1 MNISTNKSR
10 LRKIWIYFLIV
21 ILFIAWLQL
30 SNDIMARLS
39 GKYLKPLSSEDFADL
54 PVKEGY
60 SAFDKIVAN
69 ENSIFEELSILGW
82 AFVPTLEDNSQ
93 REVQLIFMSEENG
106 YSIELSSVSRAEV
119 VHVFSDMFGENRTDF
134 IGYEVEFSTANMKDG
149 IYSAYFYCKEND
161 TDFGLVDGDKKFIKE
176 GKSFSE
182 YIFQSEEAENLVA
195 QKDLVYSV
203 VDKVSGSDSTLEI
216 VGWGFIENM
225 DCSQQTVYVKLDN
238 GTESRTYTTEQ
249 KTRSDVAK
257 SYKNEQYA
265 ASGYRA
271 EIPLKQLGAGS
282 YQLELFVKNGD
293 TIASAI
299 KGTVQIAEDG
309 DVSYTTAKDIIK
321 TFESEKVEN
330 LIAQEDLVYSSVDLV
345 SNNNTMLEIVGWGFI
360 ENMDCSQQ
368 TVYVKLDNGTE
379 SETYTTEQKTR
390 SDVAESY
397 KNEQYAAS
405 GYSAEIPLEQ
415 LGAGSYQLELF
426 VKNGD
431 TIASAIKGTVQIA
444 EDGTIMY
451 TKA

>member
-1 MNISTNKSR
+1 MSININKKKLLRLIYILLCILFITYMLCSNILFSTISGSTLHKDSLENFQNNTTNCMAYLDSISIGEDLFQISTLSGWAFGGTNKSNYTR
-10 LRKIWIYFLIV
+10 NSKFVFISDKNIYSMDATLSERADVQSVYDSMLPEDSSINLGAMASFSPIV
-21 ILFIAWLQL
+21 
-30 SNDIMARLS
+30 MA
-39 GKYLKPLSSEDFADL
+39 
-54 PVKEGY
+54 
-60 SAFDKIVAN
+60 
-69 ENSIFEELSILGW
+69 
-82 AFVPTLEDNSQ
+82 
-93 REVQLIFMSEENG
+93 
-106 YSIELSSVSRAEV
+106 
-119 VHVFSDMFGENRTDF
+119 
-134 IGYEVEFSTANMKDG
+134 DG
-149 IYSAYFYCKEND
+149 IYELYVYCWENEQD
-161 TDFGLVDGDKKFIKE
+161 YGLVSTGKKFLKE
-176 GKSFSE
+176 GRVFKE
-182 YIFQSEEAENLVA
+182 YTFQSENIENMTA
-195 QKDLVYSV
+195 QEDLVCNAV
-203 VDKVSGSDSTLEI
+203 EIVSQNDGMLEI

-238 GTESRTYTTEQ
+238 GTESETYTTEQ
-249 KTRSDVAK
+249 KTRSDVAE

-265 ASGYRA
+265 ASGYSA
-271 EIPLKQLGAGS
+271 EIPLEQLGAGS

-309 DVSYTTAKDIIK
+309 GVSYTTAKDIIK

>member
-1 MNISTNKSR
+1 M
-10 LRKIWIYFLIV
+10 
-21 ILFIAWLQL
+21 
-30 SNDIMARLS
+30 
-39 GKYLKPLSSEDFADL
+39 
-54 PVKEGY
+54 
-60 SAFDKIVAN
+60 
-69 ENSIFEELSILGW
+69 
-82 AFVPTLEDNSQ
+82 
-93 REVQLIFMSEENG
+93 
-106 YSIELSSVSRAEV
+106 
-119 VHVFSDMFGENRTDF
+119 
-134 IGYEVEFSTANMKDG
+134 
-149 IYSAYFYCKEND
+149 
-161 TDFGLVDGDKKFIKE
+161 
-176 GKSFSE
+176 
-182 YIFQSEEAENLVA
+182 
-195 QKDLVYSV
+195 
-203 VDKVSGSDSTLEI
+203 
-216 VGWGFIENM
+216 
-225 DCSQQTVYVKLDN
+225 
-238 GTESRTYTTEQ
+238 
-249 KTRSDVAK
+249 
-257 SYKNEQYA
+257 
-265 ASGYRA
+265 
-271 EIPLKQLGAGS
+271 
-282 YQLELFVKNGD
+282 ELFVKNGD
-293 TIASAI
+293 TIAGTI

-309 DVSYTTAKDIIK
+309 GVSYTTAKDIIK